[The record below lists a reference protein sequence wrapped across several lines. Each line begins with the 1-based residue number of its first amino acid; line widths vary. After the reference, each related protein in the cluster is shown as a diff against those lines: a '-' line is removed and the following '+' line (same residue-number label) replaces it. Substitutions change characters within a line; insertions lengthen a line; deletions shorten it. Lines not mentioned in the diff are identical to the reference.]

1 MSDQPLTTRHLSIR
15 HIAVIVAEDYGS
27 SLAEMRGA
35 RRRNEDV
42 KPRQVA
48 MYLAHRL
55 IGPGL
60 SAIGRY
66 FNRDHTTVLHAVRA
80 VTEDAERDH
89 VLACRLLDL
98 EERINIAET
107 RAIAGLREVAD
118 APVTA
123 PVTVSAPLVLTR
135 DDPGTLRVI
144 DAVRSYLAS
153 RSALALARHTKLE
166 AGARRRADD
175 DFDALASIYREY
187 ADARGQR

>member
-1 MSDQPLTTRHLSIR
+1 MSDQSVTTQHLTIR
-15 HIAVIVAEDYGS
+15 HIAVIVAADYGS

-35 RRRNEDV
+35 RRRNTEV

-55 IGPGL
+55 TGQSLP
-60 SAIGRY
+60 AIGRY
-66 FNRDHTTVLHAVRA
+66 FNKDHTTVLHAIRA
-80 VTEDAERDH
+80 VTEDAARDH
-89 VLACRLLDL
+89 VLAGRLMDL
-98 EERINIAET
+98 EERANTAEM
-107 RAIAGLREVAD
+107 RFMAGLQEVAD

-123 PVTVSAPLVLTR
+123 PVTVSQPVVLTR

-144 DAVRSYLAS
+144 DAVRHYLAS
-153 RSALALARHTKLE
+153 RSALAMARHTKLE